1 MKAPREYQKN
11 FYARRSEAGEKKVH
25 IWLTPDAQIAL
36 DELMAIT
43 GLTKRAVIEKALKE
57 LRDRTTSA

>member
-11 FYARRSEAGEKKVH
+11 FYARRIEAGEKKVH
-25 IWLTPDAQIAL
+25 IWLTPDAQTAL
-36 DELMAIT
+36 DELIAIT